1 MGSLSKTRGIVKPVR
16 VAESGYAI
24 LITLTNGHRSETRVF
39 PRRHLAEA
47 VARENRRRPE
57 VQDAVV
63 VKRGE
68 ERCGDCGAA
77 LLTFEGEMYCSN
89 CVRFGVAPHGVV
101 WVGSAR
107 SGEARRN
114 GEETAFKERRPHA
127 ARHGAARQGGA
138 WRGQAGQGWARQG

>member
-24 LITLTNGHRSETRVF
+24 IITLTNGHRSETRAF
-39 PRRHLAEA
+39 SRRHLAEA

-68 ERCGDCGAA
+68 ERCPACKSP
-77 LLTFEGEMYCSN
+77 LLAFEGETYCPN
-89 CVRFGVAPHGVV
+89 CVRFGV
-101 WVGSAR
+101 
-107 SGEARRN
+107 
-114 GEETAFKERRPHA
+114 
-127 ARHGAARQGGA
+127 GA
-138 WRGQAGQGWARQG
+138 

>member
-16 VAESGYAI
+16 AVESEFAV
-24 LITLTNGHRSETRVF
+24 LITLTSGHKSETRAF

-68 ERCGDCGAA
+68 ERCGDCGRE
-77 LLTFEGEMYCSN
+77 LLAYGNFKVCPSCT
-89 CVRFGVAPHGVV
+89 RFGV
-101 WVGSAR
+101 
-107 SGEARRN
+107 
-114 GEETAFKERRPHA
+114 
-127 ARHGAARQGGA
+127 GA
-138 WRGQAGQGWARQG
+138 